1 VSSGVL
7 GFLFDGKP
15 PPSVTTYGST
25 TSNVPQWM
33 SDYTQGVLNQAN
45 AVAGQDYQPYEGPR
59 IAGFSPEQQQAF
71 QLAEG
76 NVGSWYPGVTGGMN
90 QTQGILGQL
99 TPTIGQNLQT
109 AGGTFTGANVDKY
122 MNPYIQN
129 VTKQAQN
136 LANRN
141 FNENLMPSIQNT
153 FTRAGQYGSTR
164 MANAVGNA
172 ARNTSES
179 LQSAADASLAQG
191 YNTAGQMFGADASR
205 AGILAQLGVQSGLTG
220 ANQMSALGET
230 LSRLGLSDAAT
241 LENIGQQKQGLQ
253 QKSLDQAYSDF
264 TAQRDYPKQQT
275 DWLSNIIRGI
285 PNSAVPTSTTRT
297 ETGPYQGDMQS
308 GLVGSLGSLL
318 SLWQGIQKDTGTPA
332 ATTKQP

>member
-1 VSSGVL
+1 MSSGIL

-45 AVAGQDYQPYEGPR
+45 AVAGQQYQPYEGPR

-71 QLAEG
+71 SLAEG
-76 NVGSWYPGVTGGMN
+76 NIGKGSGVLGGAIDM
-90 QTQGILGQL
+90 TQGVLGQIA
-99 TPTIGQNLQT
+99 PTIGQNMQT
-109 AGGTFTGANVDKY
+109 AGGTFTGQNVQNY
-122 MNPYIQN
+122 MNPYISN

-141 FNENLMPSIQNT
+141 FNENLLPTIQNT

-164 MANAVGNA
+164 MADAVGKA

-191 YNTAGQMFGADASR
+191 YNTAGQLFGADASR
-205 AGILAQLGVQSGLTG
+205 AGTLAQLGVNSTLQGSQNL
-220 ANQMSALGET
+220 SALGET
-230 LSRLGLSDAAT
+230 LQRLGLTDAAT

-253 QKSLDQAYSDF
+253 QKSFDLAQSDF
-264 TAQRDYPKQQT
+264 EAQRDYPKAQT

-285 PNSAVPTSTTRT
+285 PNSAVPTSTTT
-297 ETGPYQGDMQS
+297 TGTAPYQGDMQP

-318 SLWQGIQKDTGTPA
+318 ALWQGINKDNSTTTGKP
-332 ATTKQP
+332 